1 MMQTIETDDNV
12 TAMLREPSAVL
23 LKHSTHCPI
32 SAAAFRQVTLLQ
44 TRAPET
50 PVYLV
55 DVHSEQRLS
64 RAIAERLDIE
74 HESPQAIVL
83 RHGGPVWIASHYDIT
98 ADSLEKR
105 LGENGDGDDAA
116 T

>member
-1 MMQTIETDDNV
+1 MQTIQTEDNV
-12 TAMLREPSAVL
+12 TAMMREPSAIL

-44 TRAPET
+44 SRIPET

-55 DVHSEQRLS
+55 DVHSAQQFS
-64 RAIAERLDIE
+64 RSIAEQLDVE

-83 RHGGPVWIASHYDIT
+83 RHGGPVWIANHYDNT

-105 LGENGDGDDAA
+105 LGGE
-116 T
+116 